1 MGDNR
6 EYEVWGVF
14 LGVLSIVSGELPQ
27 TFEGSSLVNIG
38 YHWLALE
45 IIYLIA
51 DLKLKIGT
59 RKGAFC

>member
-14 LGVLSIVSGELPQ
+14 LGVLSIVSWELPQ
-27 TFEGSSLVNIG
+27 TFEGSSLANIG

-45 IIYLIA
+45 IIYLIT